1 MILYV
6 TRGILYTVYLL
17 TDAIDEA
24 VNVDE
29 LKHNVCVLVNQNEGL
44 KLPVPHSDPLLVRPH
59 LYSLA
64 EMI

>member
-29 LKHNVCVLVNQNEGL
+29 LKHNVCVLVN
-44 KLPVPHSDPLLVRPH
+44 
-59 LYSLA
+59 
-64 EMI
+64 